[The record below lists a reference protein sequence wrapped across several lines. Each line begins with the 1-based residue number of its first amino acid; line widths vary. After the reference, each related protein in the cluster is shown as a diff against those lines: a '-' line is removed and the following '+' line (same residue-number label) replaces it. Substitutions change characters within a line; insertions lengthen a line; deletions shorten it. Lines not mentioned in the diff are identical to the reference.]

1 MHNTGMREM
10 DNAKGFPLGERQFL
24 EFAFTLIRFSLT
36 LGCAGE
42 LIVRLKRAG
51 GPLTQA
57 ITWICRAQE
66 LHRADCEQEEKQ
78 PVSNHDLDLP
88 PRKSEHRTM
97 SSTPSAIAPRLSR
110 NANPD
115 TSIYPTD
122 KSVSPSH
129 VVCAGPY
136 WGYPESRPFCGRH
149 YSASAWCGSVRPLMA
164 RTRCQRRR
172 QFGLPVRI
180 FRLSHS
186 PFVTTLR
193 QV

>member
-1 MHNTGMREM
+1 MHNTGMRKM

-115 TSIYPTD
+115 TSIYPNRQISFTIPRCLRR
-122 KSVSPSH
+122 SILGVSRVASLP
-129 VVCAGPY
+129 
-136 WGYPESRPFCGRH
+136 RP
-149 YSASAWCGSVRPLMA
+149 PL
-164 RTRCQRRR
+164 
-172 QFGLPVRI
+172 
-180 FRLSHS
+180 
-186 PFVTTLR
+186 
-193 QV
+193 